1 MALTFSETF
10 KVEDDFVTGRD
21 AMMGMSGSGKSNG
34 GVVYAEQLWHRRL
47 QFVAIDPKGDWW
59 GVRSNVD
66 GTGPGLPIPVFGGIH
81 GDIPLEPTAGAVM
94 ASLVIDKDLTCVLD
108 ISDFDE
114 EDQVR
119 FALEFTTALWRLIRH
134 NPRPMHLFLDEAEE
148 VVPQVMGKR
157 GPAQKAGEQN
167 ATAAMV
173 RMVSRICKQGRKYGL
188 GVTLLAQRSA
198 NVNKNALSQV
208 ETVIAFCTRSA
219 ADRDAILNWITD
231 DAIRAEVKST
241 IGRLAPGEA
250 WFLSPDSEN
259 PAVRFRWNLRSTFD
273 SGATPK
279 VGEERREPANIATID
294 LGEIASMM
302 AVEIETAKMHD
313 PEHLRNLVADLEFEL
328 AKAHQQKPGASSD
341 AANRRIADLESQLAR
356 ERANPITVAVV
367 PPKLI
372 TTLVNAHGAVDQAV
386 RQMETRTTELGG
398 VLGDVLREV
407 KSVQDKSTNV
417 RALPSR
423 TLLTQDPAPAPAPK
437 KPQRRLTVVAPDAPM
452 SPSAWRILA
461 AVAPYPDGCAKKR
474 ASMLAGITHTKS
486 TWRAGMADLAR
497 LGYVTRP
504 TPDLIVPT
512 EAGIAALGDSY
523 EPLPTGAALLDM
535 WMERLPS
542 LAKRVLQLMIDHP
555 LEWEREDISRNVG
568 DPAPS
573 TLRAALADLRKLGL
587 VDGWRIDPDF
597 LSAITENARR

>member
-1 MALTFSETF
+1 M
-10 KVEDDFVTGRD
+10 
-21 AMMGMSGSGKSNG
+21 
-34 GVVYAEQLWHRRL
+34 YAEQLWHRRL

-59 GVRSNVD
+59 GVRSNKG

-81 GDIPLEPTAGAVM
+81 GDIPLEPSAGAVM
-94 ASLVIDKDLTCVLD
+94 ASLVIDKNLTCVLD

-134 NPRPMHLFLDEAEE
+134 NPRPMHLFIDEAEE
-148 VVPQVMGKR
+148 VIPQVMGKR
-157 GPAQKAGEQN
+157 GPAAKAGEQN
-167 ATAAMV
+167 ATMAMV

-198 NVNKNALSQV
+198 NVNKNALSQI
-208 ETVIAFCTRSA
+208 ETLIAFRTRGS

-231 DAIRAEVKST
+231 DEIRAEVRST

-259 PAVRFRWNLRSTFD
+259 PAVRFQWNLRSTFD

-279 VGEERREPANIATID
+279 VGEARREPANIASID
-294 LGEIASMM
+294 LGEIAALM
-302 AVEIETAKMHD
+302 ADTIQRAKADD
-313 PEHLRNLVADLEFEL
+313 PEHLQSLVADLEFEL
-328 AKAHQQKPGASSD
+328 ALERQQKPGVASD
-341 AANRRIADLESQLAR
+341 AANRRIADLESQLAH
-356 ERANPITVAVV
+356 ERANPTTVAVV

-372 TTLVNAHGAVDQAV
+372 TTLVNAHSAVDQAV
-386 RQMETRTTELGG
+386 RQLDTRTTELVG

-407 KSVQDKSTNV
+407 KSVQDKATNV
-417 RALPSR
+417 RALP
-423 TLLTQDPAPAPAPK
+423 TVKLAPDPVPAPK